1 MSTSFCYGMMYMSR
15 FEGKITKTIRKTY
28 INFHSFNKVQGVGM
42 QWTNLWHS
50 PMQADNMNV
59 GTAIIMMLVDSLIY
73 FFIAWYISHVNPRKY
88 LSYFHRSFKI
98 NMNSK

>member
-1 MSTSFCYGMMYMSR
+1 
-15 FEGKITKTIRKTY
+15 
-28 INFHSFNKVQGVGM
+28 M

-50 PMQADNMNV
+50 PMQADSMNV

-88 LSYFHRSFKI
+88 LSYFHQNFKV
-98 NMNSK
+98 NMNSKLIDSWKQCEPSSLVFLSHSDLLGMR